1 MFLANNWSL
10 LGVMLLVLAGTLYPL
25 LSQWLVGEKAV
36 LRSPWFTLWVVPF
49 GVVVFLLMGLAPLFG
64 WRKTSA
70 EALRRAFVAPVVCG
84 GVAALL
90 HIAFG
95 HALGLPWY
103 VESKARFP
111 GLLAKPLGVLHATL
125 PLWVVAL
132 AAFNLAVVVQE
143 FWRGVAARRG
153 GGGPAEREGILV
165 ALVRL
170 VQKSRRRY
178 GGYVVHVGVTAMFVG
193 FVGNA
198 WTIDHEAT
206 LMPGQHF
213 ELGGY
218 SLTYRGARLCPG
230 GSGCP
235 PAEVSRD
242 KRMLFCDLEVKRG
255 GRDLGVISPAK
266 FVYRGWSEQP
276 TSEVAMLRSLRED
289 LYAVVGSVDEVTG
302 RATFQLHV
310 NPLVLWIWV
319 GALLSLL
326 GATISLW
333 PELGRRPL
341 GAWSY
346 LRTTGAAVSSGG
358 RS

>member
-1 MFLANNWSL
+1 
-10 LGVMLLVLAGTLYPL
+10 VLH
-25 LSQWLVGEKAV
+25 V
-36 LRSPWFTLWVVPF
+36 
-49 GVVVFLLMGLAPLFG
+49 
-64 WRKTSA
+64 
-70 EALRRAFVAPVVCG
+70 
-84 GVAALL
+84 
-90 HIAFG
+90 AFG

-103 VESKARFP
+103 VASKARFP
-111 GLLAKPLGVLHATL
+111 GFLEKPLGTLHATL

-143 FWRGVAARRG
+143 FWRGVAARRAG
-153 GGGPAEREGILV
+153 QTEREGILL

-170 VQKSRRRY
+170 VGRSRRRY

-213 ELGGY
+213 ELGRY
-218 SLTYRGARLCPG
+218 SLVYRGARLCPG

-235 PAEVSRD
+235 SAEATED
-242 KRMLFCDLEVKRG
+242 KRMLFCDLEVKRS

-276 TSEVAMLRSLRED
+276 TSEVAKLTSLRED
-289 LYAVVGSVDEVTG
+289 LYAVVGVVDETTG

-319 GALLSLL
+319 GALLSLF

-346 LRTTGAAVSSGG
+346 LRQAGLAASSGG